1 MRRLCERYRGL
12 GLRLLVLF
20 GSRARGDH
28 HEDSDIDVLVVA
40 DRLPRDPRE
49 AYEILADPEE
59 PLLHPIGL
67 PTDAFLEALREARPF
82 ILEALEDGIVICAD
96 PSFQELVERLYRE
109 ARSRWVRVGDAW
121 VRVEALRTRPAHP
134 RV

>member
-1 MRRLCERYRGL
+1 M
-12 GLRLLVLF
+12 LF

-49 AYEILADPEE
+49 AYEVLADPEE
-59 PLLHPIGL
+59 PLLHPVGI

-82 ILEALEDGIVICAD
+82 ILEALEDGVVVCAD
-96 PSFQELVERLYRE
+96 PSFLKLVETLYRE
-109 ARSRWVRVGDAW
+109 ARRRWVRLGDVW
-121 VRVEALRTRPAHP
+121 VRVEALRARATRP